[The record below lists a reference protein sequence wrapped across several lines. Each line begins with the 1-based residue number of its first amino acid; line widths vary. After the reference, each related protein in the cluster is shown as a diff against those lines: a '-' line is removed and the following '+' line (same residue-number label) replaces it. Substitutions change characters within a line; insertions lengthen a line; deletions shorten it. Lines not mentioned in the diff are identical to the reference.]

1 MRLIKMTGGLGNQMF
16 IYALYLRMRSRYPN
30 TRIDLSDMMH
40 YRIHHGYEMNRV
52 FGLPKEEVIWPQWV
66 KKLLEVFLFRIIL
79 ERHEHGSLR
88 HYDGTVRWP
97 WVYYKGFY
105 QKLIYLEGYEE
116 QIRRVFTFDMTKVN
130 EQSRTMAEQ
139 MDNDPQAVSLHVR
152 RGDYL
157 KKKYFASVGCV
168 CQLPYYQRTLKQMSS
183 LVDEPHYYVFS
194 DDMPWVKENLPLENV
209 TYINWNQGEDSWQDL
224 MLMTHCRHHIIS
236 NSTFS
241 WWGAWLGGNK
251 DGKVVCPDHWYASD
265 RGQVPLYPTSWVR
278 VKSDCDD

>member
-40 YRIHHGYEMNRV
+40 YRIHYGYEMNRV

-79 ERHEHGSLR
+79 ERHEHSSLR
-88 HYDGTVRWP
+88 HYDGAVHWP

-116 QIRRVFTFDMTKVN
+116 EVRRVFTFDMTKAN
-130 EQSRTMAEQ
+130 EQSRAMAEQ

-168 CQLPYYQRTLKQMSS
+168 CQLPYYQRALKQMSS
-183 LVDEPHYYVFS
+183 LGS
-194 DDMPWVKENLPLENV
+194 
-209 TYINWNQGEDSWQDL
+209 
-224 MLMTHCRHHIIS
+224 
-236 NSTFS
+236 
-241 WWGAWLGGNK
+241 
-251 DGKVVCPDHWYASD
+251 
-265 RGQVPLYPTSWVR
+265 
-278 VKSDCDD
+278 